1 MENVISQF
9 SSGLFLTQTLIF
21 VLIAFLIFI
30 VFKIYKKYIK

>member
-9 SSGLFLTQTLIF
+9 SSGLFLMQTLIF

-30 VFKIYKKYIK
+30 AFKIYKKYIK